1 VKKNLL
7 LYGAILA
14 LLTVLLQVAEYRL
27 LVIDHT
33 IELYVGLV
41 AIVFIVLGVVMGRK
55 LTTPKQVEV
64 VVEKLIPVTTNP
76 ALPFAPNDMVLDKLG
91 ISKREHEILLLIAEG
106 MSNQEIADN
115 SFVSINTVKTHVSNI
130 LVKLDVKRRA
140 QAIQK
145 ARELGIVP

>member
-1 VKKNLL
+1 MKKLL

-14 LLTVLLQVAEYRL
+14 LLTIILQLAEYRF

-33 IELYVGLV
+33 IELYVGIV
-41 AIVFIVLGVVMGRK
+41 ALIFVVLGVVMGKK
-55 LTTPKQVEV
+55 LTTPKEV
-64 VVEKLIPVTTNP
+64 VVEKLVPVSSNP
-76 ALPFAPNDMVLDKLG
+76 SLPFLVNEMVLDKLG

-106 MSNQEIADN
+106 MSNQEIADK

-130 LVKLDVKRRA
+130 LVKLDVKRRV

>member
-1 VKKNLL
+1 MKKLL

-14 LLTVLLQVAEYRL
+14 LLTIILQLAEYRF

-33 IELYVGLV
+33 VELYVGIV
-41 AIVFIVLGVVMGRK
+41 ALIFVVLGVVMGKK
-55 LTTPKQVEV
+55 LTTPKEV
-64 VVEKLIPVTTNP
+64 VVEKLVPVSSNP
-76 ALPFAPNDMVLDKLG
+76 SLPFLVNEMVLDKLG

-106 MSNQEIADN
+106 MSNQEIADK

-130 LVKLDVKRRA
+130 LVKLDVKRRV

>member
-1 VKKNLL
+1 MKKLL

-14 LLTVLLQVAEYRL
+14 LLTILLQLAEYRF

-33 IELYVGLV
+33 VELYVGIVALV
-41 AIVFIVLGVVMGRK
+41 FVVLGVVMGKK
-55 LTTPKQVEV
+55 LTTPKEV
-64 VVEKLIPVTTNP
+64 VVEKLVPVTTNTS
-76 ALPFAPNDMVLDKLG
+76 LPFSVNEMVLDKLG

-106 MSNQEIADN
+106 MSNQEIADK

-130 LVKLDVKRRA
+130 LVKLDVKRRV

>member
-1 VKKNLL
+1 MKKLL
-7 LYGAILA
+7 LYGTILA
-14 LLTVLLQVAEYRL
+14 LLTILLQLAEYRF

-33 IELYVGLV
+33 VELYVGIV
-41 AIVFIVLGVVMGRK
+41 ALIFVVLGVVMGKK
-55 LTTPKQVEV
+55 LTTPKEV
-64 VVEKLIPVTTNP
+64 VVEKLISVSSNP
-76 ALPFAPNDMVLDKLG
+76 SLPFLVNEMVLDKLS

-106 MSNQEIADN
+106 MSNQEIADK

-130 LVKLDVKRRA
+130 LVKLDVKRRV

>member
-1 VKKNLL
+1 MKKLL
-7 LYGAILA
+7 LYGTILA
-14 LLTVLLQVAEYRL
+14 LLTILLQLAEYRF

-33 IELYVGLV
+33 VELYVGIV
-41 AIVFIVLGVVMGRK
+41 ALIFVVLGVVMGKK
-55 LTTPKQVEV
+55 LTTPKEV
-64 VVEKLIPVTTNP
+64 VVEKLISVSSNP
-76 ALPFAPNDMVLDKLG
+76 SLPFLVNEMVLDKLG

-106 MSNQEIADN
+106 MSNQEIADK

-130 LVKLDVKRRA
+130 LVKLDVKRRV